1 VRRAAQMLF
10 AAGVVFVSFL
20 LVIDRVEASQE
31 ANCTL
36 RKIPIISL
44 MVACQQKTPERVE
57 ALKRYWR
64 EEDTRTL
71 CHYFYFPIVDPR
83 AARSL
88 LAANF
93 SIMAEEI
100 AERGVDCKKD
110 YSNIIWY
117 RGPNTRSMLEKYP
130 LAD

>member
-1 VRRAAQMLF
+1 MLS

-20 LVIDRVEASQE
+20 LVIGRVEASQE

-44 MVACQQKTPERVE
+44 MVACQQKTSERVE

-71 CHYFYFPIVDPR
+71 CHYFYFPVVDPR

>member
-1 VRRAAQMLF
+1 MISPACA
-10 AAGVVFVSFL
+10 VFVSLL
-20 LVIDRVEASQE
+20 LVNDRVEASQE
-31 ANCTL
+31 ENCAL
-36 RKIPIISL
+36 RKVPLISL
-44 MVACQQKTPERVE
+44 MIACQQKTPERVE

-93 SIMAEEI
+93 SIMADEI

-110 YSNIIWY
+110 YRNIVWY

>member
-1 VRRAAQMLF
+1 MIS
-10 AAGVVFVSFL
+10 AAGAVFVSLL
-20 LVIDRVEASQE
+20 LVNDRVEASQE

-36 RKIPIISL
+36 RKVPLISL
-44 MVACQQKTPERVE
+44 MVACQQKTSERVA

-71 CHYFYFPIVDPR
+71 CHYFHFPIVDPR

-93 SIMAEEI
+93 SITADEI

-110 YSNIIWY
+110 YRNIIWY
-117 RGPNTRSMLEKYP
+117 RGPNTRSMREKYP

>member
-1 VRRAAQMLF
+1 MIC
-10 AAGVVFVSFL
+10 AGGAVFVSLL
-20 LVIDRVEASQE
+20 LVIDRIEASE
-31 ANCTL
+31 EVNCTL
-36 RKIPIISL
+36 RKIPLISL
-44 MVACQQKTPERVE
+44 MVTCQQKTSKRVE

-100 AERGVDCKKD
+100 AERRVDCKKD
-110 YSNIIWY
+110 YRNIIWY

-130 LAD
+130 LTD

>member
-1 VRRAAQMLF
+1 MLS

-71 CHYFYFPIVDPR
+71 
-83 AARSL
+83 
-88 LAANF
+88 
-93 SIMAEEI
+93 
-100 AERGVDCKKD
+100 
-110 YSNIIWY
+110 
-117 RGPNTRSMLEKYP
+117 
-130 LAD
+130 

>member
-1 VRRAAQMLF
+1 MIS
-10 AAGVVFVSFL
+10 AAGAVFVSL
-20 LVIDRVEASQE
+20 LLFNDRVEASQE

-36 RKIPIISL
+36 RKVPLISL
-44 MVACQQKTPERVE
+44 MVACQQKTSGRVE

-83 AARSL
+83 AAQSL

-93 SIMAEEI
+93 SIMADEI

-110 YSNIIWY
+110 YRNIIWY
-117 RGPNTRSMLEKYP
+117 RGPNTRSMREKYP

>member
-1 VRRAAQMLF
+1 MLS

-36 RKIPIISL
+36 REIPFISL
-44 MVACQQKTPERVE
+44 MVTCQQKTPERVE

-110 YSNIIWY
+110 YRNIIWY
-117 RGPNTRSMLEKYP
+117 RGPNTRSMREKYP

>member
-1 VRRAAQMLF
+1 MIS
-10 AAGVVFVSFL
+10 AAGAVFVSL
-20 LVIDRVEASQE
+20 LLFNDRVEASQE

-36 RKIPIISL
+36 RKVPLISL
-44 MVACQQKTPERVE
+44 MVTCQQKTPERVE

-93 SIMAEEI
+93 SIMADEI
-100 AERGVDCKKD
+100 AGRGVDCKKD
-110 YSNIIWY
+110 YRNIIWY
-117 RGPNTRSMLEKYP
+117 RGPTTRSMFEKYS

>member
-1 VRRAAQMLF
+1 MFSAVGA
-10 AAGVVFVSFL
+10 VFVSFL

-36 RKIPIISL
+36 RKIPFISL

-93 SIMAEEI
+93 SIMADEI
-100 AERGVDCKKD
+100 AGRGVDCKKD
-110 YSNIIWY
+110 YRNIVWY

>member
-1 VRRAAQMLF
+1 MIS
-10 AAGVVFVSFL
+10 AAGAVFVSL
-20 LVIDRVEASQE
+20 ILVIDPLEASQDT
-31 ANCTL
+31 NCTL
-36 RKIPIISL
+36 RKIPIIGL

-110 YSNIIWY
+110 YRNIVWY

>member
-1 VRRAAQMLF
+1 MLSS
-10 AAGVVFVSFL
+10 AGAVFVSLL
-20 LVIDRVEASQE
+20 LVNDRVEASQE

-36 RKIPIISL
+36 RKVPLISL

-93 SIMAEEI
+93 SIMADEI

-110 YSNIIWY
+110 YRNIVWY

>member
-1 VRRAAQMLF
+1 MFSAVGA
-10 AAGVVFVSFL
+10 VFVSFL
-20 LVIDRVEASQE
+20 VVIDRVEASQE
-31 ANCTL
+31 PNCTL
-36 RKIPIISL
+36 GKIPAISL
-44 MVACQQKTPERVE
+44 MAACQQKTPERVE

-93 SIMAEEI
+93 SIMADEI

-110 YSNIIWY
+110 YRNIVWY

>member
-1 VRRAAQMLF
+1 
-10 AAGVVFVSFL
+10 VVFISVL
-20 LVIDRVEASQE
+20 LVSDRVEASQE
-31 ANCTL
+31 VNCTL
-36 RKIPIISL
+36 RKIPLISL

-57 ALKRYWR
+57 SLKRYWR

-93 SIMAEEI
+93 SIMADEI

-110 YSNIIWY
+110 YRNIIWY
-117 RGPNTRSMLEKYP
+117 RGPNTRSMREKYP

>member
-1 VRRAAQMLF
+1 MFSALGA
-10 AAGVVFVSFL
+10 VFVSFL
-20 LVIDRVEASQE
+20 LVIDHVEASQE
-31 ANCTL
+31 ASCTL
-36 RKIPIISL
+36 RKVPFISL
-44 MVACQQKTPERVE
+44 MVACQQKTPERVD

-110 YSNIIWY
+110 YRNIIWY